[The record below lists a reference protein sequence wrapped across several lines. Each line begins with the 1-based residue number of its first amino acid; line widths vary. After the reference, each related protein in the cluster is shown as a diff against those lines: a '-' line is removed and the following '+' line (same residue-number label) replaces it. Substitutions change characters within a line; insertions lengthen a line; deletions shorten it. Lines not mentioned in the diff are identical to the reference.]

1 MSKKERAH
9 ADNVRKQAFMD
20 IAESTLNAI
29 DRGSYILE
37 DVGEVYLTESITRC
51 VESTRLYCPESVLAE
66 WASKSGPRRSSLTH
80 QTASAAERRKEAE
93 ERAANLKKKECK
105 TIVLHTSTL
114 AGARLLASTTS
125 KDSSGKANGPN
136 GIELEREENKIGV
149 LSFADAKKRGGG
161 FLSGVSTQEE
171 SIARSSTLYPSLSCP
186 VAEPFYSLHLHDPRA
201 GYYSHSM
208 IYSPNVLFLRDDD
221 GIWQKPICVEVL
233 TAAAVNAAVVKQSI
247 MGRLAPKSEA
257 AKVEKAMRERA
268 ARALYAFERHGV
280 RHLVLGAW
288 GCSASQNDVRTIA
301 GIWADLL
308 GREGSRFRYCFDRVI
323 FAIPEQEMF
332 KAFEKVF
339 ESRCVGDGL
348 YAETSS
354 MLSSTSEPI

>member
-1 MSKKERAH
+1 MFKKERNQVENA
-9 ADNVRKQAFMD
+9 RKQALMD
-20 IAESTLNAI
+20 IAETTLNAI
-29 DRGSYILE
+29 DRGSFILE
-37 DVGEVYLTESITRC
+37 DVGEIYLTESITRS
-51 VESTRLYCPESVLAE
+51 VENTRMYGPESVLAE
-66 WASKSGPRRSSLTH
+66 WTTRSGPRNSSLSH
-80 QTASAAERRKEAE
+80 QTSSAAERRKEAE

-125 KDSSGKANGPN
+125 KDSAGKAHGPS
-136 GIELEREENKIGV
+136 GVELEREENMIGV

-161 FLSGVSTQEE
+161 FLNGVSAQEE

-186 VAEPFYSLHLHDPRA
+186 AAESFYNLHLHDPRA

-221 GIWQKPICVEVL
+221 GNWQKPICVEVL
-233 TAAAVNAAVVKQSI
+233 TAAAVNASVVKQSI

-257 AKVEKAMRERA
+257 AKIDKAMRERA

-288 GCSASQNDVRTIA
+288 GCGASQIDVKMIA

-308 GREGSRFRYCFDRVI
+308 GKEGSRFRYCFDRVI
-323 FAIPEQEMF
+323 FAIPELEMF
-332 KAFEKVF
+332 KAFEKAF

-348 YAETSS
+348 YVETAS
-354 MLSSTSEPI
+354 MLSSTSV